1 MRTKSHDRK
10 LFVGIVVI
18 PAILAIVYYT
28 LFAVDRYVSD
38 AQIVV
43 RQSGG
48 TEQSASTSGLALL
61 LTGVNPASR
70 EETLYLRQYVSSL
83 DMLKIL
89 ENELDWKNHYVAN
102 RTDPLYWLSAT
113 ASDEDMLKFYNRVVE
128 THFDEVTGLLTI
140 SVQGFAADFS
150 NQVVRV
156 IQRESERFVNEISH
170 AMARDQLKFTETEL
184 ANSRRRFLEAQDA
197 LISFQAKNQILDAQ
211 EYARGKAEAI
221 AAVEVEISN
230 ESARLSALRATL
242 GPQTTQVRQQQ
253 NKLRSLHEQLEGLR
267 KELLA
272 ESGGQ
277 QLNVVASKY
286 RDLTINATIAEESYK
301 LNVAAL
307 ENVRIE
313 SSKKIRTLVTIVSPH
328 VAQSPVLPRT
338 AYNLLTIFI
347 CLLLLFGVIKFVVT
361 AIQDHKD

>member
-1 MRTKSHDRK
+1 MRTKAHDRK

-18 PAILAIVYYT
+18 PAIIAIIYYAF
-28 LFAVDRYVSD
+28 FAVDRYVSS
-38 AQIVV
+38 AQVVV

-70 EETLYLRQYVSSL
+70 EETLYLRQYISSL

-89 ENELDWKNHYVAN
+89 NKELQWKDHYVTN
-102 RTDPLYWLSAT
+102 RTDPLYWLSSD

-128 THFDEVTGLLTI
+128 TYFDEITGLLTVT
-140 SVQGFAADFS
+140 VQGLSSDFS
-150 NQVVRV
+150 SQVIRL
-156 IQRESERFVNEISH
+156 IQRESEQFVNEISH
-170 AMARDQLKFTETEL
+170 AMARDQLKFTENEL
-184 ANSRRRFLEAQDA
+184 IASRRRYLEAQDS
-197 LISFQAKNQILDAQ
+197 LIAFQAKNRILDAQ
-211 EYARGKAEAI
+211 EYAKGKAAAI
-221 AAVEVEISN
+221 AALEVEISN
-230 ESARLSALRATL
+230 EGARLSALRGTL
-242 GPQTTQVRQQQ
+242 GAETTQIRQQQ
-253 NKLRSLHEQLEGLR
+253 NKLRSLREQLELLR
-267 KELLA
+267 KDLVA

-313 SSKKIRTLVTIVSPH
+313 ASKKIRTLVTIVSPH
-328 VAQSPVLPRT
+328 VAQTPILPRT

-347 CLLLLFGVIKFVVT
+347 CLLLLFGVIKFIVT